1 MSYKL
6 LITRNAQKEM
16 ANLDNQYIKQIKSD
30 INLLSE
36 EPRPFGY
43 SKLKGRDG
51 YRIKS
56 GDYRVIYEI
65 DDDKLEITILH
76 VGHRKDVYK

>member
-1 MSYKL
+1 
-6 LITRNAQKEM
+6 M